1 MTAHRLIRPF
11 WERRW
16 LITATTV
23 TVLIGT
29 FCWTQQLP
37 HVYISSAV
45 LTATSKDGS
54 AIPPGQVSRLYR
66 ELGSAPVLNKVFQ
79 SDLFKRQ
86 RESGATTEDLV
97 ARLMNSTQLLEEHR
111 GTSVVVDLSY
121 ADLTP
126 ESAEAGAN
134 LLSQAIASAELER
147 KSENNFA
154 FRVAESAIP
163 AAGPIRPRLSMIAF
177 YAVGGGLLL
186 GLVLAGVSEL
196 FKYRR
201 HAKFDSPS
209 MRAT

>member
-37 HVYISSAV
+37 DVYISSAV

-54 AIPPGQVSRLYR
+54 AIPPGQVPRLYR
-66 ELGSAPVLNKVFQ
+66 ELASAPVLNRVLQ
-79 SDLFKRQ
+79 SDPFKRQ

-111 GTSVVVDLSY
+111 GTAVVVDLSY

-154 FRVAESAIP
+154 FTVAESATP
-163 AAGPIRPRLSMIAF
+163 AAGPIKPRPSMIAF
-177 YAVGGGLLL
+177 YAVAGGLLL
-186 GLVLAGVSEL
+186 GLVFAGVSEV